1 MKRPFRKLKQT
12 HTVEIQNDK
21 IVFTL
26 ALDGIREYLTY
37 DPVLYEI
44 LRMDRLKPFRN
55 NGRLR
60 ISVHE
65 GGVDFKFYIYDLA
78 RACYDGR
85 VKVDSFIRD
94 MQTFYDYKNDND
106 LDIDHLDNN
115 VHNNTKGNIVLMDA
129 AINRKKSAITARFR
143 PPFYLNSVFYD
154 DEFRIQLTFEADKS
168 FTEDFL
174 RRLGIDRKID
184 KVVPMAMHFRCTTA
198 EDYVD
203 CLYFLAESS
212 YAWCMPGVTPKQH
225 HTANKE
231 VSYWA
236 SNINNSLHAQKI
248 LALMD
253 NSEFDTYVLQRRDEN
268 MEIA

>member
-21 IVFTL
+21 IVFIL

-65 GGVDFKFYIYDLA
+65 DGVDFKFYIYDLA

-115 VHNNTKGNIVLMDA
+115 VHNNTKGNIVLMENGL
-129 AINRKKSAITARFR
+129 NRSKGAITAHFK
-143 PPFYLNSVFYD
+143 PPFYLNSVYCAG
-154 DEFRIQLTFEADKS
+154 EFRIQLTFEADKI
-168 FTEDFL
+168 FTEKLL
-174 RRLGIDRKID
+174 RCWGIDRKID
-184 KVVPMAMHFRCTTA
+184 KVVPAAMHFRCTTA
-198 EDYVD
+198 EDYVN
-203 CLYFLAESS
+203 CLYFLAKNT
-212 YAWCMPGVTPKQH
+212 YAWCLSGTTPKQH
-225 HTANKE
+225 HTANKD
-231 VSYWA
+231 VSCWA

-248 LALMD
+248 LTLMD
-253 NSEFDTYVLQRRDEN
+253 SSEFDTYVQQRHDEN